1 MTKAYD
7 FDVQVT
13 CRHET
18 CDSPLRESIVEQIM
32 KLSKFHPHILDSNVI
47 INRQNS
53 SVKVEIS
60 VRVPG
65 LTITAVNEDYNQAKA
80 LDAAI
85 EKAKIQIKKL
95 KSKIADHRVQPPLPV
110 VEAEIAEDS
119 EFME

>member
-18 CDSPLRESIVEQIM
+18 CSTPLRESIVEQIQ
-32 KLSKFHPHILDSNVI
+32 KLSKFHSHIIDSNVI
-47 INRQNS
+47 INKQNS
-53 SVKVEIS
+53 SFKVEIS

-65 LTITAVNEDYNQAKA
+65 VTITAVNEDYNQSKA

-95 KSKIADHRVQPPLPV
+95 KSKVADHRIQTTTPV
-110 VEAEIAEDS
+110 VEEEAVDES
-119 EFME
+119 EFTE